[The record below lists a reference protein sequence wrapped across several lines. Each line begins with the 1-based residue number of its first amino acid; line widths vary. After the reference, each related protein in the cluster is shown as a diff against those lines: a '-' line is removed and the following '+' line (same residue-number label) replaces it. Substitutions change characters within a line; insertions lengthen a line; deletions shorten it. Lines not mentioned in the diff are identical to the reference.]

1 MSEHITTQPV
11 WRFRDGIIVLFTAI
25 AAFALLSWAHMAI
38 VTRTVGMENYLGGG
52 ERLPASILVISQATK
67 AAAIL
72 GALWLAGLL
81 PRKLGWAAVGLR
93 PARTHWLALGVIAG
107 MVFVGTGLLLVKGLV
122 ALMPQ
127 WAGFARAPF
136 AFDAANSGLVIAA
149 FMLMTFALTPFAE
162 EVFFRGFLYKWMKG
176 HRPAWIAALVSSAI
190 FGVSH
195 IVPPQAINAFAMA
208 LVLVWLYEKSGS
220 IWPAIIA
227 HGVNNAVGTG
237 LAALAA
243 HGHLPAFLTPPAVS

>member
-1 MSEHITTQPV
+1 MSEHTTHHV
-11 WRFRDGIIVLFTAI
+11 WRFRDGVLVLFTAI
-25 AAFALLSWAHMAI
+25 AAFALMSWGHMA
-38 VTRTVGMENYLGGG
+38 VVARTIGMETYLGNA
-52 ERLPASILVISQATK
+52 ERLPASILVISQAMK

-72 GALWLAGLL
+72 GALWLVGLL
-81 PRKLGWAAVGLR
+81 PKRLGWAAVGLR
-93 PARTHWLALGVIAG
+93 PVSLHWLALGAVAG
-107 MVFVGTGLLLVKGLV
+107 AAFVVTGLLLVKGLV

-136 AFDAANSGLVIAA
+136 AFDATNSGFVIAA
-149 FMLMTFALTPFAE
+149 FMLMTFAVTPFAE

-176 HRPAWIAALVSSAI
+176 HRPAWVAALVSSAI

-227 HGVNNAVGTG
+227 HGVNNTAGTV